1 MSIGTLAMDG
11 QINLC
16 NSGGIKH
23 MKKYVKATSE
33 EKMSFREWLD
43 FTYYPGFY
51 EAASGL
57 SDEEYYELEDAYQ
70 EYLKE

>member
-1 MSIGTLAMDG
+1 
-11 QINLC
+11 
-16 NSGGIKH
+16 
-23 MKKYVKATSE
+23 MKKYVKAASE

-70 EYLKE
+70 EYLRE

>member
-1 MSIGTLAMDG
+1 
-11 QINLC
+11 
-16 NSGGIKH
+16 
-23 MKKYVKATSE
+23 MKKYVKAASE

-70 EYLKE
+70 EYLKEYDNYWNYHKIYETRT

>member
-1 MSIGTLAMDG
+1 
-11 QINLC
+11 
-16 NSGGIKH
+16 
-23 MKKYVKATSE
+23 MKKYVKAVSKDAAE

-57 SDEEYYELEDAYQ
+57 SDAEYYELEDAYQ
-70 EYLKE
+70 EYLHE

>member
-1 MSIGTLAMDG
+1 
-11 QINLC
+11 
-16 NSGGIKH
+16 
-23 MKKYVKATSE
+23 MKKYVKAASKPASE

-70 EYLKE
+70 EYLRE